1 MKTNLITFG
10 CSFTKFDW
18 PTWADFLSTYYDEYT
33 NYGQAGSGNRAI
45 FHRIIEYIS
54 NKQDFSQDQIV
65 IQWSSCAREDKYIK
79 NSNQNYLCAGNIT
92 NNPFYDKEY
101 VHSHF
106 SFQQS
111 LVETINYIKVVKDL
125 LTCHNISY
133 TMTFMLDL
141 RIGPHL
147 GEPGFNSNYEYITEA
162 ELKECKSVFDRL
174 DRLVDKNFTYSCISM
189 HQLDSREEVYC
200 YSNKGET
207 NPDSHPSPNQHYTF
221 MEKYLLPNIK
231 YLQPK
236 ITSSLTGIVEDW
248 NKFAKIEK
256 NLEDKI
262 ESIPLTWPTKNTAG
276 N

>member
-10 CSFTKFDW
+10 CSFTNFVW
-18 PTWADFLSTYYDEYT
+18 PTWADFLSTYYDSFT
-33 NYGQAGSGNRAI
+33 NHGQAGSGNRAI
-45 FHRIIEYIS
+45 FHRIIEYVNS
-54 NKQDFSQDQIV
+54 KQDFSQDQIV

-79 NSNQNYLCAGNIT
+79 NSSQNYLCGGNIT

-101 VHSHF
+101 VHNHF

-111 LVETINYIKVVKDL
+111 LVETTNYIKAVKDL
-125 LTCHNISY
+125 LAYHNISY

-162 ELKECKSVFDRL
+162 ELKECKPVFNRL
-174 DRLVDKNFTYSCISM
+174 DKLVDENFTYSCISM

-200 YSNKGET
+200 YSNQGET
-207 NPDSHPSPNQHYTF
+207 NPDSHPSPKQHYTF
-221 MEKYLLPNIK
+221 MEKYILPNIK
-231 YLQPK
+231 YIQPK
-236 ITSSLTGIVEDW
+236 SNSLLTGIAEDW
-248 NKFAKIEK
+248 NKFAEIKK

-262 ESIPLTWPTKNTAG
+262 DKIPTIWPTKNTIG
-276 N
+276 Y